1 MSKKF
6 MLLIV
11 LAISVLS
18 IITIAVW
25 GTLPESQNQSSVT
38 SISFENY
45 EINDEGDK
53 IINVLGIV
61 SEEDPYYTLD
71 YRYLPNDAAIDI
83 TVTSSSDDVIVLTDT
98 IKQEVLIN
106 FSTSASIGHNVTI
119 RIVDQKTYTYD
130 EITLIFKV
138 PDIII
143 GD

>member
-18 IITIAVW
+18 VIIIAVW
-25 GTLPESQNQSSVT
+25 GTLPESQNQSSLT
-38 SISFENY
+38 ALYFENY

-53 IINVLGIV
+53 IINLLGIV
-61 SEEDPYYTLD
+61 DDEEPYYTLT
-71 YRYLPNDAAIDI
+71 YQFLPNDAYTDI
-83 TVTSSSDDVIVLTDT
+83 TVSSSKNEVIALLDS
-98 IKQEVLIN
+98 IKQEILIN
-106 FSTSASIGHNVTI
+106 FSTADSIGDNVTI
-119 RIVDQKTYTYD
+119 RITDQKTNTYD